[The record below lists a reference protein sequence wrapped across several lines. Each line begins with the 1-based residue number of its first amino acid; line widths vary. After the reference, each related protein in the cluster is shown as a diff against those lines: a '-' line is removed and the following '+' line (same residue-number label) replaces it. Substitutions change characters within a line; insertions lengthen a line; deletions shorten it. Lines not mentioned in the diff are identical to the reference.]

1 MDADRLTD
9 LYRKML
15 TVRALEKKVEELV
28 FAGAIPCSGH
38 FGLGQEAAGVGVGAS
53 LRTEDYLFPTHRG
66 FAEYIG
72 KGLLPVEILA
82 EYHGKADSLSRG
94 RIGQHLLKPEI
105 GIMPLPS
112 SLGSEFGMAVGAA
125 LSSRL
130 LGQGRVAL
138 NLFGEGTAGQGDLGP
153 SIEMAALWKLPLV
166 FVCTNNQYVELD
178 HYRNVVAAEDVAPRA
193 AAYGVPFEILEIA
206 NDVEAVVDIVSRAV
220 EHARDGNGPTFL
232 ELKTYRRCTHYTGDP
247 GGYQDE
253 AEIAEW
259 VRKDPVDRCR
269 TRLESLGE
277 WDETRDEKLR
287 AEIADEIAA
296 ALEAVQAMPDGDPA
310 TLGDTAY
317 A

>member
-1 MDADRLTD
+1 
-9 LYRKML
+9 
-15 TVRALEKKVEELV
+15 
-28 FAGAIPCSGH
+28 
-38 FGLGQEAAGVGVGAS
+38 
-53 LRTEDYLFPTHRG
+53 
-66 FAEYIG
+66 
-72 KGLLPVEILA
+72 
-82 EYHGKADSLSRG
+82 
-94 RIGQHLLKPEI
+94 
-105 GIMPLPS
+105 
-112 SLGSEFGMAVGAA
+112 MAVGAA